1 MFVFLQGRKA
11 SRGRIGAQA
20 KFKEKNVVMHE
31 ITGLK
36 CLTMTVGTM
45 CPTIRTVGC
54 RTVLP
59 RTRTPKNQNN
69 APKGVRGRGPG
80 RYHQSYWNEV
90 PIQKKL

>member
-1 MFVFLQGRKA
+1 MYFYRGGRHLEDV
-11 SRGRIGAQA
+11 IGAEA

-36 CLTMTVGTM
+36 CLTMIVGTM

-69 APKGVRGRGPG
+69 APKGVRGRGPR
-80 RYHQSYWNEV
+80 RYQSYWNEV